1 MDNNKK
7 IATLESLVD
16 HLKTEISYLNEI
28 LIRCGFPEGIVTLKK
43 TVEEVLTEET
53 PSPYKLSS
61 EF

>member
-7 IATLESLVD
+7 IAALESLVD
-16 HLKTEISYLNEI
+16 HLKTELSYLNEI

-43 TVEEVLTEET
+43 TVEEVLSEET